1 MASDA
6 QLALLNAIMNGEA
19 ESLEEIVR
27 RGADVNAVGTVVVNM
42 HSNTTVSLH
51 IGHGKDTVTVY
62 SLAVHCA
69 LRSHT
74 LRRPSSRRNCTRLCG
89 RMRRNKVRN
98 RAGASWCRRKLG

>member
-42 HSNTTVSLH
+42 HSNTTVSLQ
-51 IGHGKDTVTVY
+51 I
-62 SLAVHCA
+62 A
-69 LRSHT
+69 
-74 LRRPSSRRNCTRLCG
+74 
-89 RMRRNKVRN
+89 
-98 RAGASWCRRKLG
+98 